1 MILPA
6 SASQGLGFQTCTT
19 THRLN
24 SSCIC
29 TFLNIVQTLVT
40 EETFTQFNVFICVFK
55 EKLSPQDQMNRHL
68 TRPPPDYKDQR
79 RNSGSLQSAAQYS
92 GESSSKQIQ
101 IIAVGK
107 NKLLKTYSISPAFS
121 TTLDITSA
129 PPFCCFPLNI
139 GHRPHGELGLMAHAV
154 NPALRGGGELGLPVQ
169 PVLHSKL
176 EASSD

>member
-29 TFLNIVQTLVT
+29 TFLNIVQTLIT

-101 IIAVGK
+101 IIAVEKKKTIK
-107 NKLLKTYSISPAFS
+107 NLFHFSCFLHHLGYYICSTLLLSPTEHRTQTTRRTWPRGSRCNPSAQRRRRAGTFS
-121 TTLDITSA
+121 TACAT
-129 PPFCCFPLNI
+129 
-139 GHRPHGELGLMAHAV
+139 
-154 NPALRGGGELGLPVQ
+154 
-169 PVLHSKL
+169 
-176 EASSD
+176 